1 MKYFVAAIFVLALS
15 TASHATQAPVWLA
28 GANKGEICLETANLG
43 IRSYAKAVC
52 GKDLGNPKQY
62 ACVFTDGTS
71 STCWKDG
78 DCFVCT
84 GED

>member
-1 MKYFVAAIFVLALS
+1 MKLIAIFFLFLAMQP
-15 TASHATQAPVWLA
+15 ATA
-28 GANKGEICLETANLG
+28 GARKGEICLKTANLG
-43 IRSYAKAVC
+43 DIRYAKAVC

-78 DCFVCT
+78 DCFVCA
-84 GED
+84 GDD